1 MNGKVFFLRGERAGP
16 ALGSRRA
23 LDDHALDP
31 RQTMLPAEPTRD
43 TTDAERAAY
52 ARDGVVALRG
62 VMPRAWLDFLA
73 EAIEQAMA
81 NPGPHAEEYAAP
93 GGGGRFFGDI
103 ELAERL
109 PAFRRFALESP
120 AAQIAGRVMG
130 ASRVHFFY
138 DQLLVKEPGTAERTP
153 WHQDQPY
160 WALSGAQVCSLWL
173 PLDPV
178 PAEVGVEYVAG
189 SHRWPAHRP
198 YHFADGTPY
207 QGTGLPPL
215 PDIEALRAA
224 QPGAAQRI
232 LSFDLAP
239 GDCLVFQA
247 MIVHGAPG
255 NRGRQRRRALA
266 TRWAG
271 DDARYCRRSGEV
283 AIPTADPGLAHGAR
297 LAGDR
302 FPLAW
307 PRPPRVP

>member
-1 MNGKVFFLRGERAGP
+1 
-16 ALGSRRA
+16 
-23 LDDHALDP
+23 
-31 RQTMLPAEPTRD
+31 MLPAEPIRD
-43 TTDAERAAY
+43 PTDAECAAY

-62 VMPRAWLDFLA
+62 VMPQAWLDFLA
-73 EAIEQAMA
+73 EAIEQAMT

-130 ASRVHFFY
+130 ATRVHFFY

-160 WALSGAQVCSLWL
+160 WAVSGAQVCSLWL

-178 PAEVGVEYVAG
+178 PAAVGVETVAG
-189 SHRWPAHRP
+189 SHRWPAYSP

-224 QPGAAQRI
+224 QHGAAQRI

-255 NRGRQRRRALA
+255 NPGTRRRRALA

-283 AIPTADPGLAHGAR
+283 AIPTADPGLAHGAP
-297 LAGDR
+297 LEGDR

-307 PRPPRVP
+307 PRSPRVS

>member
-1 MNGKVFFLRGERAGP
+1 MP
-16 ALGSRRA
+16 PSP
-23 LDDHALDP
+23 HP
-31 RQTMLPAEPTRD
+31 TMLPCAPNRD
-43 TTDAERAAY
+43 PTDAERAAY

-62 VMPRAWLDFLA
+62 VMPQAWLDFLA
-73 EAIEQAMA
+73 EAIEHAMA
-81 NPGPHAEEYAAP
+81 NPGPHAEEYAPP
-93 GGGGRFFGDI
+93 GGGGRFFGDL

-120 AAQIAGRVMG
+120 AAQLAARVMG

-160 WALSGAQVCSLWL
+160 WAVSGAQVCSLWL

-178 PAEVGVEYVAG
+178 PAEIGVEYVAG
-189 SHRWPAHRP
+189 SHRWPAYSP
-198 YHFADGTPY
+198 YHFADATPY
-207 QGTGLPPL
+207 QGTGLPSL
-215 PDIEALRAA
+215 PDIEAARAA
-224 QPGAAQRI
+224 HRI
-232 LSFDLAP
+232 LSFDLEP

-255 NRGRQRRRALA
+255 NRGTRRRRALA

-271 DDARYCRRSGEV
+271 DDARYCRRPGEV

-297 LAGDR
+297 LDCAR
-302 FPLAW
+302 FPLVW
-307 PRPPRVP
+307 PRAPRA